1 MDTILQGIPGVTCYI
16 DDILISA
23 NDEQSHLQSLE
34 YVFHAWK
41 SMVFDSNK
49 KMWIP
54 TTSVEYLQM
63 QLHDFS
69 ASIHPFAIKDA
80 IGQELTII
88 K

>member
-1 MDTILQGIPGVTCYI
+1 MLQLSPTKACINIQSSHFFIISTSHIFQKLMDTILQGIPGVTCYI

-49 KMWIP
+49 KM
-54 TTSVEYLQM
+54 
-63 QLHDFS
+63 
-69 ASIHPFAIKDA
+69 
-80 IGQELTII
+80 
-88 K
+88 